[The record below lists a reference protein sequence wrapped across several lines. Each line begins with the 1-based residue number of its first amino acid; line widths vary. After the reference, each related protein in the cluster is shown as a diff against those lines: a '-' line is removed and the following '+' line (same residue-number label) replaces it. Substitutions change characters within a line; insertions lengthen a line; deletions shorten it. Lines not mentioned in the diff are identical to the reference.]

1 MALVHFTPQKMK
13 FSINDFFIIIT
24 LLLIRQSLQK
34 KLDLQKVI
42 KAEIVNIFFSNT
54 FKNLRIPQREEVD
67 PFADKLSHLILKLIF
82 KYSKNVK
89 FVALNNA
96 GSG

>member
-1 MALVHFTPQKMK
+1 M
-13 FSINDFFIIIT
+13 
-24 LLLIRQSLQK
+24 
-34 KLDLQKVI
+34 I

-96 GSG
+96 GNGWTFQFSGVSIDEDVFKEIKNSVRVKLPRVMKLR